1 MIHGIGVDLI
11 RIERIEEVLQRHGDR
26 FVQRLLH
33 PAELE
38 AVAAAASR
46 ANFVAK
52 SWAVKEAFGKALGTG
67 VRGYANPEVGV
78 ERREHGKPYLVYSD
92 AMSRRLAAEGIV
104 GGHVSIT
111 DEAGMVMAFVVLE
124 RA

>member
-11 RIERIEEVLQRHGDR
+11 RVARIAEVLERHGDR
-26 FVQRLLH
+26 FTNKLLH
-33 PAELE
+33 PAER
-38 AVAAAASR
+38 AALAGAANR

-78 ERREHGKPYLVYSD
+78 ERREHGKPWLVYSD
-92 AMSRRLAAEGIV
+92 AMAQRLASLGIA

-111 DEAGMVMAFVVLE
+111 DEDGSVVAFVVLE